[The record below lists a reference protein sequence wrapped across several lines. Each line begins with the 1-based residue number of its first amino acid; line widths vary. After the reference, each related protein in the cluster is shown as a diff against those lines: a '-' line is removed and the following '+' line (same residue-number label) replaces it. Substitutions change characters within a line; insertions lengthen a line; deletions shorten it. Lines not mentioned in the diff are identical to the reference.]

1 MIALLGK
8 IVGGPIVSKVFETGV
23 RYFEKRQEISEAK
36 HNARMQVEAKK
47 ATADIDW
54 DQIMAQNS
62 SKSWKDELLTIWAV
76 VVMSL
81 VFLPWTQELEEAPEW
96 FTILI
101 FTVFAASFGVRD
113 LIKTKLGGKK

>member
-1 MIALLGK
+1 MI
-8 IVGGPIVSKVFETGV
+8 GGPIVSKVFETGV

-62 SKSWKDELLTIWAV
+62 SKSRNVLSV
-76 VVMSL
+76 SSL
-81 VFLPWTQELEEAPEW
+81 DSRVGPQWSEGARRGP
-96 FTILI
+96 
-101 FTVFAASFGVRD
+101 
-113 LIKTKLGGKK
+113 